1 MEYKLYLFNSPMF
14 FNKLIIV
21 DDAVTIF
28 STIKS
33 DFISFISGI
42 MYQLL

>member
-1 MEYKLYLFNSPMF
+1 MLFNKF
-14 FNKLIIV
+14 TIAN
-21 DDAVTIF
+21 DAVAIF